1 MPKYLQE
8 KFKEY
13 DDLITQCPRVPDFVL
28 REFSRKF
35 KDMHSKKPMEVNGLE
50 RVVVYQPP
58 EEEIVGDMLIKKNRY
73 PPKINSEI
81 LELVN
86 KYPKFMEHFKENI
99 DLKENIDNLKDNTK
113 KEITQVIDNIKS
125 DLELQPINDSK
136 SEESEDKVSVNGEEF
151 NKFEFP

>member
-1 MPKYLQE
+1 
-8 KFKEY
+8 
-13 DDLITQCPRVPDFVL
+13 
-28 REFSRKF
+28 
-35 KDMHSKKPMEVNGLE
+35 
-50 RVVVYQPP
+50 
-58 EEEIVGDMLIKKNRY
+58 
-73 PPKINSEI
+73 
-81 LELVN
+81 
-86 KYPKFMEHFKENI
+86 MEHFKENI